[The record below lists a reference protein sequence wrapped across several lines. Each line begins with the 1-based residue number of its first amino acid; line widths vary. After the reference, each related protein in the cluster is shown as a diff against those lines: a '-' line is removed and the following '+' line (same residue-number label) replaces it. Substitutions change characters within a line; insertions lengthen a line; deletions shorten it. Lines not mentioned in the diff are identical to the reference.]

1 MMVIAIAAAALV
13 VAFLCSSSAGA
24 MKLDHFRR
32 STNIEDR
39 TIGAVNP
46 QNRLVTTSDNAPTL
60 TRKLP
65 IQFPK
70 GMAR

>member
-1 MMVIAIAAAALV
+1 
-13 VAFLCSSSAGA
+13 

-46 QNRLVTTSDNAPTL
+46 QNRLVTTSDNAPNL